1 MATLPPFYS
10 ARAVKPIVKQAPKKR
25 QWRRVCV
32 FVNLTNIVR
41 MCCFTK
47 ARKEYIPSRAMVENT
62 KRTTVYFNKIMYIY
76 NEDQHCIFITKINIF
91 RARKHENMNC
101 IYYFYTTKE
110 SKRLAYNGCFIN
122 FKL

>member
-1 MATLPPFYS
+1 
-10 ARAVKPIVKQAPKKR
+10 
-25 QWRRVCV
+25 
-32 FVNLTNIVR
+32 
-41 MCCFTK
+41 
-47 ARKEYIPSRAMVENT
+47 MVENT

-110 SKRLAYNGCFIN
+110 SKRLADVSSTLNYSYNEDTTDFYNIQE
-122 FKL
+122 KLHCQTNQEMKQATRHFSRKSERHI